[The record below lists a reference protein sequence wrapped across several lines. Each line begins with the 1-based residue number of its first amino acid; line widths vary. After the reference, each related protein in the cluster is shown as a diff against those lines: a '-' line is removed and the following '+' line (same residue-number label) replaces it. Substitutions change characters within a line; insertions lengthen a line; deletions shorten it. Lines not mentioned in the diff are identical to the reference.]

1 MTKFSLNAETVL
13 KKRYLKN
20 GETPDEMLKRVAKN
34 IASIE
39 KDKKYENIFYTLMS
53 DLKFLPNSPTL
64 LNARLELQ
72 QLSACFVLPV
82 NDSLNEI
89 FESVKN
95 TALIHKTGGGTGFN
109 FSKLRPKDDY
119 VNTTKG
125 ISSGAVSFM
134 EVFDKA
140 TEVIKQGGV
149 RRGANM
155 GILNVHHPDI
165 LEFIDIKNN
174 LQKLTNF
181 NISVA
186 ITDEFMKA
194 VKENKEYNLYNPRTN
209 EVVITL
215 KAKEVFDKIVK
226 NAWQTGEPGIVFIDT
241 VNSGNTL
248 PKLGRL
254 ESTNPCG
261 EQPLFEYESCNLGS
275 INLSKF
281 VKDKKIDYVDLEE
294 TIKYAVRFLDNII
307 DLNKY
312 PLKEIEKMTK
322 ANRKIGLGIMG
333 FADLLVLMGIP
344 YGSDNSITIAENIMR
359 FINEKANYYSV
370 ELSKEKGNFKN
381 INKSIFKER
390 RNATVTTIAPTG
402 TISIIADASSGIE
415 PYFALAYKRNV
426 MDTQLIELNKYLLQ
440 ELQNIYNDEDI
451 NNITNQIIKTGNIKT
466 INFPNYE
473 KYKEK
478 IDYLKSVFITS
489 HDVTPEQ
496 HIKIQSAFQK
506 HTENA
511 VSKTI
516 NFSKNATIEDV
527 EKAYLLAYDLN
538 CKGITIYR
546 DGSRDSQVLTIENKE
561 TEKENMDDKIQNAVS
576 TPIHR
581 PEILN
586 GKTIVVNTGC
596 GKMYVTLNY
605 DDTGKVFEIFTSI
618 GKAGGCA
625 KSQSEAIGRLI
636 ALNLRSNVDIRYIVK
651 QLKGISCHQ
660 TYGFGS
666 NKVLSCSDAIA
677 KAIEKIID
685 LDTGY
690 ILSTKKENIETTILK
705 TGACAECGSPLEY
718 KEGCLMCSSC
728 GYSKCS

>member
-1 MTKFSLNAETVL
+1 
-13 KKRYLKN
+13 
-20 GETPDEMLKRVAKN
+20 
-34 IASIE
+34 
-39 KDKKYENIFYTLMS
+39 
-53 DLKFLPNSPTL
+53 
-64 LNARLELQ
+64 
-72 QLSACFVLPV
+72 
-82 NDSLNEI
+82 
-89 FESVKN
+89 
-95 TALIHKTGGGTGFN
+95 
-109 FSKLRPKDDY
+109 
-119 VNTTKG
+119 
-125 ISSGAVSFM
+125 M

-155 GILNVHHPDI
+155 GILNIHHPDI

-209 EVVITL
+209 EIVNTL
-215 KAKEVFDKIVK
+215 KAREVFNKIVK

-241 VNSGNTL
+241 VNNGNTL

-281 VKDKKIDYVDLEE
+281 VKDKKIDYLDLEE

-344 YGSDNSITIAENIMR
+344 YGSDNSITIAENIMK
-359 FINEKANYYSV
+359 FINEKANYYSI

-440 ELQNIYNDEDI
+440 ELQSIYNEEDI
-451 NNITNQIIKTGNIKT
+451 NFITNQIIKTGSIKN

-473 KYKEK
+473 MNKEK
-478 IDYLKSVFITS
+478 IEYLKSVFITS

-516 NFSKNATIEDV
+516 NFSNNATIEDV

-546 DGSRDSQVLTIENKE
+546 DGSRESQVLTIDNKE
-561 TEKENMDDKIQNAVS
+561 EKENMDDKIQNAIN

-586 GKTIVVNTGC
+586 GKTITVNTGC
-596 GKMYVTLNY
+596 GKMYVTLNH
-605 DDTGKVFEIFTSI
+605 DDTGKVFEVFTSI

-636 ALNLRSNVDIRYIVK
+636 ALNLRSKVDIRYIIK

-660 TYGFGS
+660 QFGFGN

-677 KAIEKIID
+677 KAIEKVID

-690 ILSTKKENIETTILK
+690 ILKEKKENIEAVILK
-705 TGACAECGSPLEY
+705 TGACSECGSPLEY